1 MKSGQRDGLSKLLL
15 CGSKRRLVQSRTNDG
30 PADMPHADAVE
41 SLSKRF
47 GTGVKIRTNG
57 RGAGQISIKFK
68 DNLEFERIRELLE
81 K

>member
-1 MKSGQRDGLSKLLL
+1 MRSGLHDGSSRLLL
-15 CGSKRRLVQSRTNDG
+15 CGNRRRLVQSRTKRR

>member
-1 MKSGQRDGLSKLLL
+1 
-15 CGSKRRLVQSRTNDG
+15 
-30 PADMPHADAVE
+30 MPHADVVE

-68 DNLEFERIRELLE
+68 NNLEFERIRDLLE